1 MREHTT
7 IVLDV
12 ISQLRGREKLLDL
25 GIRAARG
32 SVSMAP
38 LALHSL
44 SPELTKVETEAI
56 LRHALGEEVT
66 DEMVEQ
72 ITPRPSRKQVA
83 IVTGASSGI
92 GLGITRALLEHGY
105 RVVAN
110 SRTISKSKDLNPSAD
125 LVLVDGDIGKKETA
139 IKVVD
144 VAVRHFDRIDLL
156 VNNAGIYLPKPF
168 MEYTPEDFE
177 TMIGTNIAGYFF
189 VTQQV
194 VAQMRNQKSGH
205 IVSISTVLVDQP
217 LAGAPISLPV
227 ITKSTIPAF
236 SRALAMEYVAD
247 GIRVNTISPG
257 VVDTPMHA
265 NDDHEFLK
273 KLHPI
278 PRLVQISEIV
288 DALFYL
294 ESAPMVNGEN
304 IRIDGG
310 AHAGAKW

>member
-1 MREHTT
+1 MDGNTN
-7 IVLDV
+7 
-12 ISQLRGREKLLDL
+12 K
-25 GIRAARG
+25 
-32 SVSMAP
+32 
-38 LALHSL
+38 
-44 SPELTKVETEAI
+44 
-56 LRHALGEEVT
+56 
-66 DEMVEQ
+66 
-72 ITPRPSRKQVA
+72 KQVA
-83 IVTGASSGI
+83 VVTGASSGI
-92 GLGITRALLEHGY
+92 GLGITLALLEQGY

-110 SRTISKSKDLNPSAD
+110 SRTISKSKELKPSED
-125 LVLVDGDIGKKETA
+125 LVLVDGDISKKETA

-144 VAVRHFDRIDLL
+144 TAVKHFGHIDLL
-156 VNNAGIYLPKPF
+156 VNNAGIYMPKPF
-168 MEYTPEDFE
+168 TEYTPEDFE
-177 TMIGTNIAGYFF
+177 TMIGTNVAGYFF

-194 VAQMRNQKSGH
+194 VAQMRKQKSGH

-236 SRALAMEYVAD
+236 SRALAMEYIAD

-265 NDDHEFLK
+265 NDDHEVLK
-273 KLHPI
+273 RLHPI

-288 DALFYL
+288 DALLYL
-294 ESAPMVNGEN
+294 QSAPMVNGEN

>member
-1 MREHTT
+1 MSANTN
-7 IVLDV
+7 
-12 ISQLRGREKLLDL
+12 K
-25 GIRAARG
+25 
-32 SVSMAP
+32 
-38 LALHSL
+38 
-44 SPELTKVETEAI
+44 
-56 LRHALGEEVT
+56 
-66 DEMVEQ
+66 
-72 ITPRPSRKQVA
+72 KQVA

-110 SRTISKSKDLNPSAD
+110 SRTISKSKDLKPSAD
-125 LVLVDGDIGKKETA
+125 LVLVDGDIGKKEIA
-139 IKVVD
+139 IKVSD
-144 VAVRHFDRIDLL
+144 AAVRHFDRIDLL
-156 VNNAGIYLPKPF
+156 VNNAGIYIPKPF
-168 MEYTPEDFE
+168 TEYTPEDFE

-194 VAQMRNQKSGH
+194 VAHMRKQKSGH
-205 IVSISTVLVDQP
+205 IVSISTVLTDQP

-247 GIRVNTISPG
+247 GIRVNTISLG

-265 NDDHEFLK
+265 NDDHELLK

-294 ESAPMVNGEN
+294 QSAPMVNGEN